1 MKNETLL
8 LLAALVAGGYFLL
21 RAQRAQ
27 AAQRLPPIVNLTT
40 VQEQDVSPAE
50 AFLGQLGGGIG
61 QGIGDFVGS
70 IGEGLG
76 KLISGTTDE

>member
-27 AAQRLPPIVNLTT
+27 AAQRQPQIVNLTT